1 MTTQEVV
8 PLWEGFEAFPHQVVG
23 IEWMLEKERVGTQCP
38 QRKGGLPDKCV
49 YGGFQCDEMGLG
61 KTIEMLW
68 TMKNNPKPLTLLMA
82 PLAMLDTW
90 KEVSK
95 KAGMRVYEAVK
106 GVWCEVESETESARQ
121 RDIRT
126 FFGGKKEAV
135 EEKAGVYITN
145 YEQLLF
151 HPKLMRTTHW
161 DRIVL
166 DEAHKIRNGDGTLSL
181 LARKL
186 TGDIRWA
193 LTGTPLVN
201 SRKDVVALLGFLGV
215 PVSPL
220 WKWEPRLEGLLAKIM
235 IHRTLEE
242 VRAVVPGAP
251 PVPIVENVI
260 LPFKTGKEEEF
271 YRGIQGAIASKMKMY
286 ERDLLTTQQKFLL
299 LIRLRQ
305 ISVHP
310 QVYINAKRREDAEY
324 GNEDWSGDATKVSAL
339 KEILEADT
347 AVEGTESDH
356 RYLVFCQFLDEME
369 LVKEALESEA
379 RPYSVEMYHGG
390 LSQKERREVL
400 ERAKKTERCVLL
412 VQLQSGGVGLNL
424 QEFDRCIFMSPWWT
438 SAMINQAIARCV
450 RMGQKKVVRV
460 SFLKLKEEESL
471 NIDTMIAEKAEEKA
485 EMLQKI
491 FEWGCA
497 ALFRKERPESG
508 LLRSPPFC
516 ELLLKSSPHGG
527 SALPHG
533 ARWECAPTR
542 R

>member
-1 MTTQEVV
+1 MTTQELV

-23 IEWMLEKERVGTQCP
+23 MEWMLEKERVGTQCP
-38 QRKGGLPDKCV
+38 QRMGGLADKCV

-61 KTIEMLW
+61 KTIQMLG

-90 KEVSK
+90 MEVSQ

-106 GVWCEVESETESARQ
+106 GVWREVENEKERDRQ
-121 RDIRT
+121 RDMRT

-201 SRKDVVALLGFLGV
+201 SRKDVVSLLGFLGV

-220 WKWEPRLEGLLAKIM
+220 WKWESRLESLLPKIL

-286 ERDLLTTQQKFLL
+286 ERDMLTSQQKFLL

-324 GNEDWSGDATKVSAL
+324 GHEDWSGDATKVSAL
-339 KEILEADT
+339 KKILEAD
-347 AVEGTESDH
+347 AEVEGTDSDH

-379 RPYSVEMYHGG
+379 KPYSVEMYHGG
-390 LSQKERREVL
+390 LSQKERRQVL

-450 RMGQKKVVRV
+450 RMGQKKVVKV

-471 NIDTMIAEKAEEKA
+471 NIDTMIAEKAEEKTV
-485 EMLQKI
+485 MLQKI

-497 ALFRKERPESG
+497 
-508 LLRSPPFC
+508 
-516 ELLLKSSPHGG
+516 
-527 SALPHG
+527 
-533 ARWECAPTR
+533 PTR